1 MRKMFGKLSGDLKI
15 ESKVDDCF
23 YEGFVDGLFIKFR
36 PEKII
41 KISKFSIKKYDRKN
55 VLKMAIKLEEID
67 TNKKQYLKKNNGLK
81 SKY

>member
-36 PEKII
+36 
-41 KISKFSIKKYDRKN
+41 SRKN
-55 VLKMAIKLEEID
+55 NKDKQVFYKGDGREIFLKAGIAFGDLARRD
-67 TNKKQYLKKNNGLK
+67 
-81 SKY
+81 